1 MKKVLVT
8 IPHGNVKD
16 TFMPKHVCRYLEQFF
31 DVDYNETSAQY
42 TTEELKNLLPGYDA
56 VITGWGTRTI
66 SGDTA
71 GDRLKLIVHTGGT
84 VANLVDDSTY
94 RRGITVLSGNRH
106 YAESVAEGTIAY
118 ILTAQRRIPDYISS
132 VRNGGWR
139 TEASVWEGLLG
150 KTVGIVG
157 MGTISRLLIPL
168 LVPFR
173 VKIKYF
179 SHYPVEKEFEEK
191 YGLERVSI
199 EELFSTSDIVTVHSA
214 LNTDNRGLIGKEL
227 FALLKDNALFVNTSR
242 GDVID
247 EDALIEA
254 LKENRFRALIDVYH
268 KEPLPDDSPLRT
280 LPNVYPIPHMAG
292 PTLDLREHI
301 THALIDDMVRF
312 FNGEKHPALEITRE
326 MSLRMTK
333 H

>member
-1 MKKVLVT
+1 MKKVLVA
-8 IPHGNVKD
+8 IPHGSVKD
-16 TFMPKHVCRYLEQFF
+16 TFMPDNVCKYLEERFEAA
-31 DVDYNETSAQY
+31 YNDTGSQY
-42 TTEELKNLLPGYDA
+42 SVEELKALLPDYDA
-56 VITGWGTRTI
+56 VITGWGTRPIT
-66 SGDTA
+66 GETA
-71 GDRLKLIVHTGGT
+71 GDRLKLIAHTGGT
-84 VANLVDDSTY
+84 VANLVDGSTY
-94 RRGITVLSGNRH
+94 ERGITVLSGNKH
-106 YAESVAEGTIAY
+106 YAESVAEGTLAY
-118 ILTAQRRIPDYISS
+118 ILTAQRRIPDYIAS
-132 VRNGGWR
+132 VRNGAWR
-139 TEASVWEGLLG
+139 TEASVWEGLIG

-157 MGTISRLLIPL
+157 IGTISRLLIPL
-168 LVPFR
+168 LTPFC

-191 YGLERVSI
+191 YGLERMTLR
-199 EELFSTSDIVTVHSA
+199 ELFSICDIVTVHSA
-214 LNTDNRGLIGKEL
+214 LNSDNRGLIGKEM

-247 EDALIEA
+247 EMALIEA

-268 KEPLPDDSPLRT
+268 REPLAEDSPLRT

-301 THALIDDMVRF
+301 TTALIDDMVRF
-312 FNGEKHPALEITRE
+312 FDGNTHPALEITRE